1 MNDLTLE
8 TASLIADETLRKGR
22 EMKFA
27 PLTVAVLDAG
37 GHLKVL
43 KREDGCSLLRPQVA
57 MGKAAATLGF
67 GFGGRELARRAAKM
81 PALFNSLTAM
91 SEGNFVPLPGGVIV
105 KNKDGRIL
113 GAVGVTGDVSEN
125 DELCA
130 VHAIE
135 KAGLVADTGGE

>member
-1 MNDLTLE
+1 MLDLTLE
-8 TASLIADETLRKGR
+8 AASIIADETLRKGR

-27 PLTVAVLDAG
+27 PLTVVVLDAG
-37 GHLKVL
+37 GHMKVL
-43 KREDGCSLLRPQVA
+43 KREDGCSLLRQQVA

-91 SEGNFVPLPGGVIV
+91 SDGNFVPLPGGVII

-130 VHAIE
+130 LAGIE